1 MMINLLEETRDALK
15 KHGIEWED
23 VVWVG
28 GNDFEIPFRDFI
40 KLAYQTD
47 YDNGFGRQYVASDLT
62 IITSLGRFVRKEYDG
77 SEGWEFIKSQM
88 PYHKYFDVNSL
99 VSEKGWQT
107 LAEIYKETHTNG
119 QLFCLGICRNL
130 FSTCRNSIK

>member
-15 KHGIEWED
+15 KYGIEWED
-23 VVWVG
+23 VVWIG

-40 KLAYQTD
+40 RLAYQTD
-47 YDNGFGRQYVASDLT
+47 YDNDFGRQYVASDLT

-88 PYHKYFDVNSL
+88 PYHKYYDVSSL
-99 VSEKGWQT
+99 VSEEGWQT

-119 QLFCLGICRNL
+119 
-130 FSTCRNSIK
+130 